1 MANPFP
7 VSLGGRIFEFEL
19 RFHAG
24 LEKKVDVIY
33 AERLC
38 EIIMNAKCA
47 NVPRE
52 IRAKLRLICLDLPEA
67 YEEGAWSGTRWTVAK
82 KNFAHV
88 LMIDE
93 GWPPA
98 YARAAGSVGPL
109 CVLTFRKSAAATG
122 ALHFE
127 RLPFFRPVWWPNIVG
142 LVLDANTDWDEV
154 AALLTKSCC
163 VLAPKKLAALVDGK
177 SE

>member
-7 VSLGGRIFEFEL
+7 GSLRGRTFEFE
-19 RFHAG
+19 RSFHAG
-24 LEKKVDVIY
+24 LEEKVDVIY

-38 EIIMNAKCA
+38 EIIMNSRRA
-47 NVPRE
+47 NVPHE
-52 IRAKLRLICLDLPEA
+52 ILAKLRLVCLDLPEA
-67 YEEGAWSGTRWTVAK
+67 YEEEAWAGTRWMVAK

-109 CVLTFRKSAAATG
+109 CVLTFRISAAANG
-122 ALHFE
+122 ALRFE
-127 RLPFFRPVWWPNIVG
+127 RPPFFRPVWWPNIVG

-154 AALLTKSCC
+154 AALLTKSYC
-163 VLAPKKLAALVDGK
+163 VLAPKKLAALVDGL

>member
-1 MANPFP
+1 
-7 VSLGGRIFEFEL
+7 
-19 RFHAG
+19 
-24 LEKKVDVIY
+24 
-33 AERLC
+33 
-38 EIIMNAKCA
+38 MNSRRA
-47 NVPRE
+47 NVAHE
-52 IRAKLRLICLDLPEA
+52 ILAKLRLVCLELPEA
-67 YEEGAWSGTRWTVAK
+67 YEEDAWSGTRWMVAK

-109 CVLTFRKSAAATG
+109 CVLTFRISAAATG
-122 ALHFE
+122 ALRFE
-127 RLPFFRPVWWPNIVG
+127 RPPYFCPLWWPNIVG

-154 AALLTKSCC
+154 ATLLTKSYCM
-163 VLAPKKLAALVDGK
+163 LAPKKLAAFVDGA